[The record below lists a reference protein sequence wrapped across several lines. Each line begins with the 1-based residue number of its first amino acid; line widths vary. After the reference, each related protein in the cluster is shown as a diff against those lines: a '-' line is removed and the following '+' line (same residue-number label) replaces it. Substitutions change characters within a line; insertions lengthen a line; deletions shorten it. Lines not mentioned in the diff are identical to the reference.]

1 MDRFKFGA
9 FHILGVAHSI
19 ANGDYPTDP
28 FTNKATFM
36 AKALYDAGYEVYYYG
51 VEGGNPVCTEHVNV
65 VSTEKF
71 KEQYPDHFSTAKT
84 AFATADGVAWD
95 EFYKNA
101 HEEIKKRMKDDGTK
115 DFVLSFFGWP
125 MQKVTDGLPCV
136 IVEPGIGH
144 PGPYPADK
152 AYRIWES
159 YAWQHFMY
167 GKEKRDDLDKWPG
180 HYSTVIN
187 TMVEPS
193 EFPFSDKKEDYFMFM
208 GRINWGKGISVA
220 LEVANHFNK
229 KLIVAGVGDLESA
242 IPKNIP
248 RDNLEYVGVLNHSE
262 KCEYLKKA
270 KAFFCPSLY
279 IEPFG
284 HVVVE
289 AGMCGT
295 PILCTDFG
303 AFTETVLQG
312 KTGFR
317 CRTFQDYI
325 EGINNLDQISPF
337 ECRQSAIDRF
347 SVEKLLPVYLKFFRD
362 ILIQRLD
369 ERGWYA
375 VN

>member
-1 MDRFKFGA
+1 MDLSFGT
-9 FHILGVAHSI
+9 FHIIGVAHSI

-28 FTNKATFM
+28 FTNKAMFM
-36 AKALYDAGYEVYYYG
+36 AKALYEEGHTVYYYG
-51 VEGGNPVCTEHVNV
+51 VEGGEVDCTEHIDIVPK
-65 VSTEKF
+65 EIF
-71 KEQYPDHFSTAKT
+71 KKQYPDHASTVKT
-84 AFATADGVAWD
+84 AFATAEGVAWD
-95 EFYKNA
+95 AFYKNGIT
-101 HEEIKKRMKDDGTK
+101 EIQKRIKGDGSR
-115 DFVLSFFGWP
+115 DFALAFFGWP
-125 MQKVTDGLPCV
+125 IQQITDHISCN

-144 PGPYPADK
+144 PGPYPDGK

-159 YAWQHFMY
+159 YAWQNFMY
-167 GKEKRDDLDKWPG
+167 GKEKRDDLDKWPT

-187 TMVEPS
+187 TMVDPRD
-193 EFPFSDKKEDYFMFM
+193 FPFSDEKEDYFMFM
-208 GRINWGKGISVA
+208 GRVNWGKGISVA
-220 LEVANHFNK
+220 VEVANYFNK
-229 KLIVAGVGDLESA
+229 RLVVAGAGDLNLA
-242 IPKNIP
+242 LPDNIDKKNI
-248 RDNLEYVGVLNHSE
+248 DFVGVLKHNE

-295 PILCTDFG
+295 PVLCTDFG

-317 CRTFQDYI
+317 CRTFNDYI
-325 EGINNLDQISPF
+325 EGVNNLSSINPF
-337 ECRQSAIDRF
+337 ECRQLAVERF
-347 SVEKLLPVYLKFFRD
+347 SIKKLLPVYYKFFRD
-362 ILIQRLD
+362 ILTQRLD